1 MAGSTDSSI
10 EQKLRALYKLQLID
24 SKIDKLTAIRGELPM
39 EVFDLEDDI
48 IGYETRLSNL
58 QEEVKKMEESISLNK
73 IKIADAK
80 ALAKKYEK
88 QLDNVKNNREFDAL
102 NKEIE
107 IQGLEQQS
115 IDKKIKTTQFDI
127 AQKKTNIE
135 VLKTDLEGRKLDL
148 NTKKGELDTIIAET
162 KKEEDFLLKIRGS
175 AVKVAD
181 DRLVHS
187 YDKIRKSVKNGIG
200 VATIER
206 DSCSGC
212 FAGIPPQRQ
221 SDIKQ
226 RKKIIVCENCGRVLT
241 DSLLSDEVI
250 AEINLK

>member
-1 MAGSTDSSI
+1 MAGATETSI

-24 SKIDKLTAIRGELPM
+24 SKIDKLTAVRGELPM
-39 EVFDLEDDI
+39 EVSDLEDEI
-48 IGYETRLSNL
+48 IGFDTRLNNL
-58 QEEVKKMEESISLNK
+58 LTEVKRMEESISANK
-73 IKIADAK
+73 TKIVDSK
-80 ALAKKYEK
+80 ALSKKYEK

-107 IQGLEQQS
+107 IQGLEQQAL
-115 IDKKIKTTQFDI
+115 DKRIKNTQFDI
-127 AQKKTNIE
+127 EQKKQAVETSKAE
-135 VLKTDLEGRKLDL
+135 LEGRKLDL
-148 NTKKGELDTIIAET
+148 QNKKAELDTIVDET
-162 KKEEDFLLKIRGS
+162 QKEEDELLKVRAN

-181 DRLVHS
+181 DRLVYS
-187 YDKIRKSVKNGIG
+187 YDRIRKSVKNGIG

-212 FAGIPPQRQ
+212 YAGIPPQRQ

-241 DSLLSDEVI
+241 DAQLAEEVVEESKI
-250 AEINLK
+250 

>member
-1 MAGSTDSSI
+1 MAGAIETSI

-24 SKIDKLTAIRGELPM
+24 SKIDKLTAVRGELPM
-39 EVFDLEDDI
+39 EVSDLEDEI
-48 IGYETRLSNL
+48 IGYETRTNNL
-58 QEEVKKMEESISLNK
+58 LAEIARMDESIATNK
-73 IKIADAK
+73 AKIVDSK
-80 ALAKKYEK
+80 ALTKKYEK

-107 IQGLEQQS
+107 IQGLEQQAL
-115 IDKKIKTTQFDI
+115 DKRIKNTQFDI
-127 AQKKTNIE
+127 EQKKLAVE
-135 VLKTDLEGRKLDL
+135 ALKSDLEGRKQDL
-148 NTKKGELDTIIAET
+148 LNKKGELDNIVEET
-162 KKEEDFLLKIRGS
+162 KKEEDELMKIRAN

-187 YDKIRKSVKNGIG
+187 YDRIRKSVKNGIG

-206 DSCSGC
+206 ESCSGC
-212 FAGIPPQRQ
+212 YAGIPPQRQ

-241 DSLLSDEVI
+241 DAQLAEEVV
-250 AEINLK
+250 AESKI

>member
-1 MAGSTDSSI
+1 MAGATDSSI

-24 SKIDKLTAIRGELPM
+24 SKIGKLTAIRGELPM
-39 EVFDLEDDI
+39 EVSDLEDEI
-48 IGYETRLSNL
+48 VGHETRLDNL
-58 QEEVKKMEESISLNK
+58 LVEVKRMEDSIAANK
-73 IKIADAK
+73 TKIADAK
-80 ALAKKYEK
+80 ALVKKYEK

-107 IQGLEQQS
+107 IQGLEQQAL
-115 IDKKIKTTQFDI
+115 DKRIKGTQFDI
-127 AQKKTNIE
+127 EQKKVTIDA
-135 VLKTDLEGRKLDL
+135 LKLELEGRVLDL
-148 NTKKGELDTIIAET
+148 GNKKAELDTIIAET
-162 KKEEDFLLKIRGS
+162 QKEEDELMKVRAS
-175 AVKVAD
+175 AAKVAD
-181 DRLVHS
+181 ERLVHS
-187 YDKIRKSVKNGIG
+187 YDRIRKSVKNGIG

-241 DSLLSDEVI
+241 DALLAEEVST
-250 AEINLK
+250 EFHH

>member
-1 MAGSTDSSI
+1 MAGAIETSI

-24 SKIDKLTAIRGELPM
+24 SKIDKLTAVRGELPM
-39 EVFDLEDDI
+39 EVSDLEDEI
-48 IGYETRLSNL
+48 IGYETRTNNL
-58 QEEVKKMEESISLNK
+58 LAEIARMDESIATNK
-73 IKIADAK
+73 AKIVDSK
-80 ALAKKYEK
+80 ALTKKYEK

-107 IQGLEQQS
+107 IQGLEQQAL
-115 IDKKIKTTQFDI
+115 DKRIKNTQFDI
-127 AQKKTNIE
+127 EQKKLAVE
-135 VLKTDLEGRKLDL
+135 ALKSDLEGRKQDL
-148 NTKKGELDTIIAET
+148 LNKKGELDNIVEET
-162 KKEEDFLLKIRGS
+162 KKEEDELMKVRAN

-187 YDKIRKSVKNGIG
+187 YDRIRKSVKNGIG

-206 DSCSGC
+206 ESCSGC
-212 FAGIPPQRQ
+212 YAGIPPQRQ

-241 DSLLSDEVI
+241 DAQLAEEVV
-250 AEINLK
+250 AESKI